1 MWSSWLEKHELP
13 SSEDPGRTPWDN
25 PDTKALWDKHATETY
40 YSYWEQYSYWA
51 GQGWTFEQSACNG
64 NAGGEEETGIT
75 DRGLQSQSE
84 KQSDGPTEAESKH
97 EEDDAEVLHVLFGQS
112 FTVEAGGQYVAGSV
126 MVQSEGVSCSSDD
139 ASDDGNNRKRPAD
152 SVQHHSATTGNNC
165 VYEVW
170 PRLHDQQTICLLS
183 LSHNISH
190 CFLFQAF

>member
-112 FTVEAGGQYVAGSV
+112 FTVETGGQCVAGSV
-126 MVQSEGVSCSSDD
+126 VVQSEGVSCSSDD

-170 PRLHDQQTICLLS
+170 PRLHDQADYLS
-183 LSHNISH
+183 AE
-190 CFLFQAF
+190 FQS